1 MKIVLILNDDFSMW
15 QFFRGLI
22 RTLKARHTDVFLVTP
37 SGPYVPLLVSM
48 GAKHVAIDMDRF
60 ISPLSDIR
68 FCFNLYR
75 LFRTC
80 NFDIVCN
87 MTVKPNVYGSIVAR
101 LAGVRSVVGMIEG
114 LGYGLAEGHRWRDR
128 LLRYVVLQLYW
139 VACTLSDR
147 IGFANP
153 DDLSLFVDSGIVKR
167 NKAIAFRS
175 MIGISLKE
183 YDRKCVDGTHLANLR
198 LQLGLDESIR
208 TVVMVAAR
216 IIWSKGVKE
225 FVEASEIAPRWPKK
239 VRFLLIGPLD
249 LKASDAVEEICLHQ
263 RESSWFRWLGF
274 RNDVREILALSDV
287 VVLPSYYR
295 EGVPRV
301 LLEAMAMGKPIVTTN
316 NVGCRE
322 TVDEGKNGF
331 LVPVR
336 NSAALASAIEV
347 LINDK
352 ELREQFGRHS
362 RVKAETEFDETVIVQ
377 RIIEELYEIRQ

>member
-1 MKIVLILNDDFSMW
+1 MKIALVLNDDFSMW

-87 MTVKPNVYGSIVAR
+87 ITVKPNVYGAVAAR
-101 LAGVRSVVGMIEG
+101 LARVRCVIGMIEG
-114 LGYGLAEGHRWRDR
+114 LGYGLTEGKNLRDR
-128 LLRYVVLQLYW
+128 VLGYVVAKLYW

-147 IGFANP
+147 VGFSNT
-153 DDLSLFVDSGIVKR
+153 DDLSLFLTSGIIKSR
-167 NKAIAFRS
+167 KAVAFRS
-175 MIGISLKE
+175 MIGIDLQE
-183 YDRKCVDGTHLANLR
+183 YAPAAVDSERTEHLRKG
-198 LQLGLDESIR
+198 LGIDMSVRI
-208 TVVMVAAR
+208 VVMVAAR
-216 IIWSKGVKE
+216 TVWSKGVKE
-225 FVEASEIAPRWPKK
+225 FVEASERAESWRTETF
-239 VRFLLIGPLD
+239 FLLVGALD
-249 LKASDAVEEICLHQ
+249 PEAQDAVEESHLRQ
-263 RESSWFRWLGF
+263 KESSRFRWLGF
-274 RNDVREILALSDV
+274 RNDVREILALADV

-301 LLEAMAMGKPIVTTN
+301 LLEGMAMGKPIVTTN

-331 LVPVR
+331 LVPSR

-352 ELREQFGRHS
+352 ELREQFGRYS

-377 RIIEELYEIRQ
+377 RIIEELYEIPH